1 MNPVQLIATLRKLG
15 NYLAGLF
22 PSLAKLADLIFG
34 KLLVLLQ
41 KAPGYD
47 RLKELQEKKEIA
59 AILAIFQRFYW
70 RPYSDDR
77 LSHPASED
85 FAPQAFKIV
94 RPLLQLAIVSVL
106 LIPFTGENFPF
117 QRASLETF
125 ASFKSTAPVWSIYLW
140 QPLFALSWSA
150 LLTGLALSNRLGFLA
165 GSLASLYFLAT
176 TSITIPRNFCN
187 VLLGAA
193 VLICLHLSESTL
205 KRDSRISQLASRI
218 NLLLVSVAAGIQMM
232 VMTPLK
238 PFICE
243 SLKLQN
249 AYFGI
254 PSGVICGAM
263 LGLLLLMLVNLTL
276 KNSQKTGSLD
286 SLNLKE
292 QVPDIESEVPGIKG
306 KVAGIKGEV
315 PEIKSNAIAL
325 ESQAPGREDKASDT
339 CNHDH
344 PTSEPDKSTLRT
356 YRLSAALM
364 LFFLFANLYR
374 SDAGV
379 TAGLDLSSLN
389 LSNAFLWPV
398 WYFIGIGIMHKLI
411 SSSKVIARSL
421 PDIISSKYLSPLL
434 LTLLPLALVCT
445 TADTIALFIA
455 NLPVNAATTFLCA
468 QSFAFYK
475 TLSPFLFS
483 DTQTR
488 ISTSWFS
495 YVLMFDLYLVIC
507 FALARCLSA
516 ELINRLFYLT
526 ALAYFLICEYLF
538 QFHSFARTTKHSVFL
553 SLLFAVWLIW
563 LMHTVGWNMSR
574 QSSKLWPERGRILI
588 YAAIVGLCVLEMH
601 ARLASLDFRI
611 NNEIFLAMFKG
622 VIEVGPPYY
631 LYVLAN
637 KRLTTLPIKPSSL
650 FKFFALGGLLSGLS
664 NLFDKLSFCFN
675 SKQAFTTFLETQ
687 VYRFSNYGTPSIYC
701 PLSLSALVLKMALYL
716 ILLLALKKLIN
727 KRNKSESYNAFALM
741 SLAGGIAAFSH
752 SMVDLPLPV
761 DCRLMFAPTAVY
773 SSFNIN
779 LLNTFALA
787 WLPAIFISLFKAE
800 AKPKFILGLVSFAI
814 LLAGAINFEVNSAY
828 LRAADYIYQYAFLL
842 IVSMALALQKLIYQV
857 ETNQIETN
865 TEILHTEISPKSE
878 NLTETNTVRLDT
890 TRQKTNKVLEN
901 SLYGILAAGI
911 IWSCVSEHP
920 KIVDGSLDWRALNDQ
935 IYRRKDRGGNY
946 LLITGEIKKAS
957 GTGNRDNGNER
968 TERELALATAKQ
980 MLALAAA
987 SGNYENLKVL
997 SLEEPAHMNACLVI
1011 RYSFMA
1017 EENALVASLTKS
1029 QEKYLGQVNGTS
1041 AAKLFWAGT
1050 TAIVDDGTDYIYYTI
1065 FGPPAQAD
1073 RNEAE
1078 LTLMVNKRSTPRKN
1092 I

>member
-34 KLLVLLQ
+34 KLIALL
-41 KAPGYD
+41 KKTPGYERVKD
-47 RLKELQEKKEIA
+47 LQEKKEIA
-59 AILAIFQRFYW
+59 ALLAICQRFYW

-94 RPLLQLAIVSVL
+94 RPLLQLAILSVL

-117 QRASLETF
+117 QRVALETF

-165 GSLASLYFLAT
+165 GALASLYFLAT
-176 TSITIPRNFCN
+176 TSITIPRDFCN
-187 VLLGAA
+187 ALLGAA
-193 VLICLHLSESTL
+193 VLICLHLSESIL
-205 KRDSRISQLASRI
+205 ARKSSLSRLASRI
-218 NLLLVSVAAGIQMM
+218 NLLLVSVAAGVQIM

-249 AYFGI
+249 SYFGI
-254 PSGVICGAM
+254 PSGVICGAIF
-263 LGLLLLMLVNLTL
+263 GLLLLLLVNRTL
-276 KNSQKTGSLD
+276 KSSQNNNNNNADYLD
-286 SLNLKE
+286 LKGKALDIE
-292 QVPDIESEVPGIKG
+292 AKGPDIPGNSLG
-306 KVAGIKGEV
+306 LA
-315 PEIKSNAIAL
+315 
-325 ESQAPGREDKASDT
+325 SQAPEREDRDPIACNQLNQDHASPELDKA
-339 CNHDH
+339 
-344 PTSEPDKSTLRT
+344 TLRT
-356 YRLSAALM
+356 YRLSASLIL
-364 LFFLFANLYR
+364 LFLLVNLLR
-374 SDAGV
+374 SNAGV

-389 LSNAFLWPV
+389 LSNAYLWPV

-411 SSSKVIARSL
+411 GSSKVIARSL
-421 PDIISSKYLSPLL
+421 PDIVSPRYLSPLL
-434 LTLLPLALVCT
+434 LTLLPLALICT

-475 TLSPFLFS
+475 VLSPLLFN

-488 ISTSWFS
+488 ISTNWFS
-495 YVLMFDLYLVIC
+495 YVLMFDLYLVLC
-507 FALARCLSA
+507 FALARCLST

-538 QFHSFARTTKHSVFL
+538 QFHSFARTAKHSLVL
-553 SLLFAVWLIW
+553 SLFFAVWLIW

-622 VIEVGPPYY
+622 VLEVGPPYY
-631 LYVLAN
+631 LYLLAN

-664 NLFDKLSFCFN
+664 NLFDKLSFCFEY
-675 SKQAFTTFLETQ
+675 KQAFTTFLENQ

-701 PLSLSALVLKMALYL
+701 PLSLPALVLKMVLYL
-716 ILLLALKKLIN
+716 TLLLALKKLIN
-727 KRNKSESYNAFALM
+727 KRNKSESYTAFALM

-752 SMVDLPLPV
+752 SMVDLPLPI
-761 DCRLMFAPTAVY
+761 DCRLLFAPTAVY

-787 WLPAIFISLFKAE
+787 WLPAIFVSLFKVE
-800 AKPKFILGLVSFAI
+800 AKPKYILGLVSFAI
-814 LLAGAINFEVNSAY
+814 LIAGTINFEVNSAF
-828 LRAADYIYQYAFLL
+828 LRAADYVYQYAFLL
-842 IVSMALALQKLIYQV
+842 IVSMALALQRLIYQV
-857 ETNQIETN
+857 ETSQ
-865 TEILHTEISPKSE
+865 TEITSIKENQTENDSASQD
-878 NLTETNTVRLDT
+878 R
-890 TRQKTNKVLEN
+890 TRQKTTKVLET
-901 SLYGILAAGI
+901 SLYVLLAAGI
-911 IWSCVSEHP
+911 ISSSISEHP
-920 KIVDGSLDWRALNDQ
+920 KFIQGVLDWRALDDQ
-935 IYRRKDRGGNY
+935 IYRRRDRHGNY
-946 LLITGEIKKAS
+946 ILITGRSKKTNGVDARES
-957 GTGNRDNGNER
+957 RDER
-968 TERELALATAKQ
+968 ARALAAAKQ
-980 MLALAAA
+980 LLAQAAA

-997 SLEEPAHMNACLVI
+997 ALEEPAHMNASLVI
-1011 RYSFMA
+1011 RYSFSA
-1017 EENALVASLTKS
+1017 EENNLIAALRQDKETKTNKENKIHANNTG
-1029 QEKYLGQVNGTS
+1029 QENR
-1041 AAKLFWAGT
+1041 ADANKLFWAGT
-1050 TAIVDDGTDYIYYTI
+1050 TAIVNDGAEYIYYTI